1 MGLGLRTNLVS
12 LSAQRYLK
20 QTTGRLDQ
28 SFERLSSGLRI
39 NRSADDA
46 AGLGIA
52 EGLRGD
58 ARVAAVS
65 IRNANDGISMISI
78 ADGALGQISNILN
91 RLLELSQQSSTGTY
105 ARPQREAMHEEF
117 MALSSEVDRIA
128 STTEFNGFKLLSDGD
143 SILFQI
149 GFDGSSLSSLGFSGV
164 QATLSQ
170 LGLADSLTGTP
181 LYSLIA
187 TAEVDD
193 QEASRYALEGIGS
206 AIVMLNRSRGSL
218 GAAQSRLEMSIR
230 NMQVARENFQ
240 STQSAIMDADVAEEA
255 AEMQRLTIQQQAG
268 TAILAQA
275 NLLPAMVLK
284 LLE

>member
-105 ARPQREAMHEEF
+105 ARPQREAMH
-117 MALSSEVDRIA
+117 
-128 STTEFNGFKLLSDGD
+128 
-143 SILFQI
+143 
-149 GFDGSSLSSLGFSGV
+149 
-164 QATLSQ
+164 
-170 LGLADSLTGTP
+170 
-181 LYSLIA
+181 
-187 TAEVDD
+187 
-193 QEASRYALEGIGS
+193 
-206 AIVMLNRSRGSL
+206 
-218 GAAQSRLEMSIR
+218 
-230 NMQVARENFQ
+230 
-240 STQSAIMDADVAEEA
+240 
-255 AEMQRLTIQQQAG
+255 
-268 TAILAQA
+268 
-275 NLLPAMVLK
+275 
-284 LLE
+284 